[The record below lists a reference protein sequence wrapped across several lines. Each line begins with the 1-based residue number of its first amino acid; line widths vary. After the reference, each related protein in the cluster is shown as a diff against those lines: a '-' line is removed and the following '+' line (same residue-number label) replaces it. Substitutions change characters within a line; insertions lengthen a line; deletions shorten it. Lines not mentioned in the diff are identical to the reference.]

1 MKTGLFLVSM
11 ALVGVGVAMAVTNPS
26 QASYEEYATQQL
38 AVYLRDNTCA
48 DAGELLKDGCN
59 QLLNENQSEIKE
71 LISANTQRQNF
82 GVVSLYQTDLSVG
95 KLLPSFLDNLVPS
108 YHFKTVGVFNNFQIL
123 EAKKQ

>member
-26 QASYEEYATQQL
+26 QASYEEYATRQL
-38 AVYLRDNTCA
+38 AAYLRDNTCA
-48 DAGELLKDGCN
+48 DAGELLKSGCK

-71 LISANTQRQNF
+71 LISANTQRQNY
-82 GVVSLYQTDLSVG
+82 GVVSFYQTDLSVG
-95 KLLPSFLDNLVPS
+95 KLLPSFLGNLVPS
-108 YHFKTVGVFNNFQIL
+108 YHFKTVGVFNTFQIL